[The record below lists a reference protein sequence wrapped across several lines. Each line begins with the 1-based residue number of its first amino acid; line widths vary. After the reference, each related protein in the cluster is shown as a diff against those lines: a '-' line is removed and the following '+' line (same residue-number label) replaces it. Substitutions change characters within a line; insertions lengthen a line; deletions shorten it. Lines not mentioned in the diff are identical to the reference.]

1 MCCAVPCQTL
11 NNVTEY
17 DKWNLFIII
26 MLCAGCVWQLAV
38 VVVAPAAV
46 VAPVSTLR
54 FRMKIQR
61 YRSMANTA
69 FRLRVRLLTLFIC
82 IHIHLVT

>member
-26 MLCAGCVWQLAV
+26 MLCAGCVWRLAV
-38 VVVAPAAV
+38 VVAAATEYV
-46 VAPVSTLR
+46 PLQYYDSV
-54 FRMKIQR
+54 
-61 YRSMANTA
+61 
-69 FRLRVRLLTLFIC
+69 
-82 IHIHLVT
+82 